1 MVSSSTGGAAPPS
14 EGESGPAPLGPAPVD
29 LHHVVVPLDGSP
41 FAERAL
47 PVAAWLAGAVGAQVH
62 LVEVIPAADE
72 EGAEN
77 ATRYLDSTCR
87 HHHGASWDLV
97 REDEV
102 AGALAAEVAHRGRLA
117 CLATHG
123 RGRSPTVGSV
133 AMSLL
138 ERSREPLLLVGPA
151 ARAVTPSDA
160 PVAVAVGRTPH
171 DDTLLRVALGWAAR
185 LDRDLDVITVADDGA
200 ADVMG
205 PDRYVDSVQAR
216 TRGSGV
222 TVATRVVRDAM
233 DVRDGLIPV
242 LDRNAALVVLGW
254 HVRSG
259 PGPGLVAPGS
269 HAASILRHAAVP
281 ALVVPLPP
289 AG

>member
-1 MVSSSTGGAAPPS
+1 
-14 EGESGPAPLGPAPVD
+14 VD
-29 LHHVVVPLDGSP
+29 LRHVVVPLDGSP

-47 PVAAWLAGAVGAQVH
+47 PVAAWLAAAVGGQVH
-62 LVEVIPAADE
+62 LVEVIPSADE

-87 HHHGASWDLV
+87 HHHGASWDVV

-102 AGALAAEVAHRGRLA
+102 GVALAAEAGRPGGRVA

-133 AMSLL
+133 AVSLI

-151 ARAVTPSDA
+151 GRAVTASDA
-160 PVAVAVGRTPH
+160 PLTVALDGTPQ
-171 DDTLLRVALGWAAR
+171 DDTLVRVALGWAALLAR
-185 LDRDLDVITVADDGA
+185 HLDLVTVAEEGG
-200 ADVMG
+200 DVTE
-205 PDRYVDSVQAR
+205 PDRYVDTMQAR

-222 TVATRVVRDAM
+222 EVGTRVVRDAM
-233 DVRDGLIPV
+233 DVRDGVVPV
-242 LDRNAALVVLGW
+242 LDRTSALVVLGS
-254 HVRSG
+254 HVRPG
-259 PGPGLVAPGS
+259 PGPLAPGS

>member
-1 MVSSSTGGAAPPS
+1 V
-14 EGESGPAPLGPAPVD
+14 PVD
-29 LHHVVVPLDGSP
+29 LHHVIVPLDGSP

-47 PVAAWLAGAVGAQVH
+47 PVAAWLAAAVGAQVH
-62 LVEVIPAADE
+62 LVEVIPSGDE

-97 REDEV
+97 RADEV
-102 AGALAAEVAHRGRLA
+102 GAALAAEAGRPGGRLA

-133 AMSLL
+133 AVSLL

-151 ARAVTPSDA
+151 GRAMTASDA
-160 PVAVAVGRTPH
+160 PVTVALDRTPQ
-171 DDTLLRVALGWAAR
+171 DDTLVRVALGWAALLAR
-185 LDRDLDVITVADDGA
+185 QLDLVTVADEGGDLTE
-200 ADVMG
+200 
-205 PDRYVDSVQAR
+205 PDRYVDTMQAR

-222 TVATRVVRDAM
+222 AVGTRVMHDAM
-233 DVRDGLIPV
+233 DVGDGLVPV
-242 LDRNAALVVLGW
+242 LDRTSALVVLGS
-254 HVRSG
+254 HVRPG
-259 PGPGLVAPGS
+259 PGPLAPGS